1 MKKYF
6 NKKNFLR
13 VIIIFT
19 VGFISRFFIH
29 YVIDISAYFNFL
41 HIIYSNYMI
50 VSIFIILVYEFITY
64 YEFNIIL
71 SFVKWFNEIIK
82 NNSLFVKCKN
92 IKISF
97 IRRIIDSYYNSNN
110 SKMSVKPKVTRL
122 PVINDPNTST
132 SESNCKNVRPIRSLN
147 LPGFSNNTRTN
158 SNDIIY
164 TSKVSSYNNE
174 VYNDFIS
181 ETYPSNIN
189 ELKSRIISPVY
200 RNEWAWAFDGRN
212 KDNWDESKFR
222 GVFYKRCN
230 KDFANYVNKNRN
242 SIIYSD
248 RVLYNSSTNFVKEL
262 YNGKYLN
269 EALKE
274 LPTGLRDSYKQYLL
288 DLEKTRNI

>member
-6 NKKNFLR
+6 NNKNFLR

-29 YVIDISAYFNFL
+29 YMIDISAYYNFL
-41 HIIYSNYMI
+41 HIIYFNYMI
-50 VSIFIILVYEFITY
+50 VSIFIILVYEFLTY

-71 SFVKWFNEIIK
+71 YFLKWFKEIIK
-82 NNSLFVKCKN
+82 NNTLFIRCKN

-97 IRRIIDSYYNSNN
+97 IRKIVDSYYNNN

-122 PVINDPNTST
+122 PKINDPNIST
-132 SESNCKNVRPIRSLN
+132 SESSYKNVRPIRSLN

-158 SNDIIY
+158 SNNTIY

-189 ELKSRIISPVY
+189 ELKLRIISPVY

-222 GVFYKRCN
+222 GAFNKICN
-230 KDFANYVNKNRN
+230 KDFANFVNNNRN

-248 RVLYNSSTNFVKEL
+248 RVLYNSSTYFIKEL
-262 YNGKYLN
+262 YNGKYLD

-274 LPTGLRDSYKQYLL
+274 LPSGIRDSYKQYLL
-288 DLEKTRNI
+288 NLEKTR